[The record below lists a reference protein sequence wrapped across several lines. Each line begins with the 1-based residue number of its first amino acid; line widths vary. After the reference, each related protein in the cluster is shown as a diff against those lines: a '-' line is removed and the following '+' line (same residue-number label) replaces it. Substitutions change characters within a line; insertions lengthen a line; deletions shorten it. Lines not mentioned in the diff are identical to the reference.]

1 MKRKLVRS
9 LKPTMKIAQEGDR
22 FEVEIEVPTKTTK
35 NSFTIGEEFESEIA
49 LEQTGRVII
58 ASTYL
63 VYLILYVIKF

>member
-1 MKRKLVRS
+1 MKRKLVQS

-35 NSFTIGEEFESEIA
+35 NSFTIGEEFESEFA